1 MRAYT
6 QANLVRLFA
15 IFLEFS
21 HYSLYNE
28 NMKKPNIIFY
38 FADQQ
43 RWDTVT
49 PTLTP
54 SLTKLASEGVKFS
67 NCFTCQP
74 VCGPARACLQSG
86 TYATE
91 NRSYWNGIALKKD
104 IKPLAEYFNEN
115 GYDTA
120 YIGKWHL
127 ASDRYPG
134 IGIHCESSSIPKDR
148 QGSYKYVRASD
159 VLEFTSHGYDGY
171 VFDEDGNKIDF
182 KGYRADCINDFAMEY
197 VDNHSGDKPFFMFI
211 SQLEPHHQNDRHCYE
226 GYKPTVESYKDYPI
240 PDDLTFLKGDYKKS
254 YPDYISAINRLD
266 YNVGRLVEK
275 LKEKGMYEDTIIIY
289 TSDHGSHF
297 KTRNLEYKRSSHDS
311 CTHIPLIIKGG
322 KFIGGKEIEDVVS
335 LIDLP
340 ATLLDVAGIDIPNS
354 YSGYSLQGDVKREH
368 AFIQISESQVGR
380 AIRTKDYLYSVRAI
394 GIGYIKAKA
403 KVYFEDYLY
412 DVNKDPIQKYNL
424 VKKKEYKEVRK
435 ALKEQLTKQMVEI
448 GEKKPIILPALFTRK
463 K

>member
-1 MRAYT
+1 MD
-6 QANLVRLFA
+6 
-15 IFLEFS
+15 
-21 HYSLYNE
+21 
-28 NMKKPNIIFY
+28 KKNVIFY

-43 RWDTVT
+43 RWDTIT
-49 PTLTP
+49 PELTP
-54 SLTKLASEGVKFS
+54 SLTALAKEGAQFD

-86 TYATE
+86 TYATQ
-91 NRSYWNGIALKKD
+91 NGSYWNGIALNGN
-104 IKPLAEYFNEN
+104 IKPLAEYFNEA

-134 IGIHCESSSIPKDR
+134 IGIHCENSSIPKDR
-148 QGSYKYVRASD
+148 QGKYSYVRASD

-171 VFDEDGNKIDF
+171 VFDENGNKIDF
-182 KGYRADCINDFAMEY
+182 TGYRADCINDFAMEY
-197 VDNHSGDKPFFMFI
+197 IDNHSTDKPFFMFI

-226 GYKPTVESYKDYPI
+226 GYKPTVEQYKDYPI
-240 PDDLTFLKGDYKKS
+240 PDDLTFLKGDYEKS
-254 YPDYISAINRLD
+254 YPNYVSAINRLD

-275 LKEKGMYEDTIIIY
+275 LKEKGIYENTVIIY

-297 KTRNLEYKRSSHDS
+297 KTRNLEYKRSPHDS

-322 KFIGGKEIEDVVS
+322 KFSTGENVKDVVS

-340 ATLLDVAGIDIPNS
+340 PTLLDFAGINVPKS
-354 YSGYSLQGDVKREH
+354 YSGISLLCDHKREH

-380 AIRTKDYLYSVRAI
+380 AIRTKDFLYSVRAV
-394 GIGYIKAKA
+394 GIGYVKAKA

-412 DVNKDPIQKYNL
+412 DVNADPIQKNNL
-424 VKKKEYKEVRK
+424 IKDKKYKETRK
-435 ALKEQLTKQMVEI
+435 QLKEILTKQMMEI
-448 GEKKPIILPALFTRK
+448 GEKKPIILPALFVRK